1 MAMVKRFY
9 ENIYEGY
16 AGVVSSVSYEFS
28 RKYRM
33 VDVDDLRQELWLWF
47 LTHPNKVKYWHDVHD
62 SKQSTKLVA
71 RSLRNAAK
79 DYCQKE
85 KAKSVGFRVE
95 DNYYYDKNMLESLI
109 PAVLTGNREAPV
121 MNDLS
126 VTNVK
131 KIASEGNNWPA
142 ICSDIEKAISK
153 LNKEQR
159 DIVILR
165 YASGLELGAIASEL
179 SISQDAVRMRVNR
192 ALKSMLNFLGGN
204 YPRKERDFTDEEV
217 SVSVETELINEEIT
231 EDTVD
236 EDV

>member
-1 MAMVKRFY
+1 MAMVKRFI
-9 ENIYEGY
+9 EDYEG
-16 AGVVSSVSYEFS
+16 VVASIAYEFS

-33 VDVDDLRQELWLWF
+33 VEIDDLRQELWVWF
-47 LTHPNKVKYWHDVHD
+47 LSHPNKVKYWHDVHD
-62 SKQSTKLVA
+62 KKQSTKLIA

-109 PAVLTGNREAPV
+109 PAVLTGNKEAPA

-126 VTNVK
+126 VSNVK
-131 KIASEGNNWPA
+131 KVASEGNNWPA

-153 LNKEQR
+153 LSKEQQ
-159 DIVILR
+159 DIIILR
-165 YASGLELGAIASEL
+165 YASGFELAVIASEL

-192 ALKSMLNFLGGN
+192 ALKNMLNFLGGN
-204 YPRKERDFTDEEV
+204 YPRKERDYTEE
-217 SVSVETELINEEIT
+217 EINEQGTDITTGDSDSVPDDTEIL
-231 EDTVD
+231 D
-236 EDV
+236 EQ

>member
-1 MAMVKRFY
+1 MAMVKRFI
-9 ENIYEGY
+9 EDYEG
-16 AGVVSSVSYEFS
+16 VVASIAYEFS

-33 VDVDDLRQELWLWF
+33 VDIDDLRQELWVWF
-47 LTHPNKVKYWHDVHD
+47 LTHPNKVKVWHDIHD
-62 SKQSTKLVA
+62 KKQSTKLIA

-85 KAKSVGFRVE
+85 KARSVGFRVE

-109 PAVLTGNREAPV
+109 PAVLTGNREAPA

-126 VTNVK
+126 VSNVK
-131 KIASEGNNWPA
+131 KVASEGNNWPA
-142 ICSDIEKAISK
+142 ICSDIERAISK

-165 YASGLELGAIASEL
+165 YASGFELAVIASEL

-192 ALKSMLNFLGGN
+192 ALKNMLNFLGGN
-204 YPRKERDFTDEEV
+204 YPRKERDYTEEEMSGELDSSIDGNDNENIPDDTDTLEE
-217 SVSVETELINEEIT
+217 
-231 EDTVD
+231 
-236 EDV
+236 

>member
-1 MAMVKRFY
+1 MAMVKRFI
-9 ENIYEGY
+9 EDYEG
-16 AGVVSSVSYEFS
+16 VVASIAYEFS

-33 VDVDDLRQELWLWF
+33 VDIDDLRQELWVWF
-47 LTHPNKVKYWHDVHD
+47 LTHPNKVKVWHDTHD
-62 SKQSTKLVA
+62 KKQSTKLIA

-85 KAKSVGFRVE
+85 KARSVGFRVE

-109 PAVLTGNREAPV
+109 PAVLTGNREAPA

-126 VTNVK
+126 VSNVK
-131 KIASEGNNWPA
+131 KVASEGNNWPA

-165 YASGLELGAIASEL
+165 YASGFELAVIASEL

-192 ALKSMLNFLGGN
+192 ALKNMLNFLGGN
-204 YPRKERDFTDEEV
+204 YPRKERDYTEEEMSGELDSSIDGNDNENIPDDTDTPEE
-217 SVSVETELINEEIT
+217 
-231 EDTVD
+231 
-236 EDV
+236 

>member
-1 MAMVKRFY
+1 MAMVKRFIEEY
-9 ENIYEGY
+9 D
-16 AGVVSSVSYEFS
+16 GVVSSIAYEFS

-47 LTHPNKVKYWHDVHD
+47 LTHPNKVKYWHDSHD
-62 SKQSTKLVA
+62 SKQSTKLIA

-85 KAKSVGFRVE
+85 KANSVGFRVE

-109 PAVLTGNREAPV
+109 PAVLTGNREAPA
-121 MNDLS
+121 MSDLS
-126 VTNVK
+126 LINVK
-131 KIASEGNNWPA
+131 KVASEGNNWPA

-179 SISQDAVRMRVNR
+179 SISKDAVRMRVNR

-204 YPRKERDFTDEEV
+204 YPRKERDFTEEEV
-217 SVSVETELINEEIT
+217 SVSVDTELVNEEIT

>member
-71 RSLRNAAK
+71 RSLRNTAK

-131 KIASEGNNWPA
+131 KVASEGNNWPA

>member
-1 MAMVKRFY
+1 MAMVKRFIEEY
-9 ENIYEGY
+9 E
-16 AGVVSSVSYEFS
+16 GVVSSIAYEFS

-131 KIASEGNNWPA
+131 KVASEGNNWPA

-204 YPRKERDFTDEEV
+204 YPRKEKDFTDEEINA
-217 SVSVETELINEEIT
+217 SVDTELVNEEIT
-231 EDTVD
+231 EDTID

>member
-1 MAMVKRFY
+1 MAMVKRFI
-9 ENIYEGY
+9 EDYEG
-16 AGVVSSVSYEFS
+16 VVASIAYEFS

-33 VDVDDLRQELWLWF
+33 VEIDDLRQELWVWF
-47 LTHPNKVKYWHDVHD
+47 LSHPNKVKYWHDVHD
-62 SKQSTKLVA
+62 KKQSTKLIA

-109 PAVLTGNREAPV
+109 PAVLTGNREAPA

-126 VTNVK
+126 VSNVK
-131 KIASEGNNWPA
+131 KVASEGNNWPA

-153 LNKEQR
+153 LSKEQQ
-159 DIVILR
+159 DIIILR
-165 YASGLELGAIASEL
+165 YASGFELAVIASEL

-192 ALKSMLNFLGGN
+192 ALKNMLNFLGGN
-204 YPRKERDFTDEEV
+204 YPRKERDY
-217 SVSVETELINEEIT
+217 TEEEISGEGTDITAGDNDSIPDDT
-231 EDTVD
+231 ETLD
-236 EDV
+236 EP

>member
-1 MAMVKRFY
+1 MAMVKRHIEEY
-9 ENIYEGY
+9 D
-16 AGVVSSVSYEFS
+16 GVVSSIAYEFT

-33 VDVDDLRQELWLWF
+33 VEVDDLRQELWVWF
-47 LTHPNKVKYWHDVHD
+47 LTHPNKVKHWTDLYDK
-62 SKQSTKLVA
+62 KQSIKLIA

-109 PAVLTGNREAPV
+109 PAVLTGNRETPA

-126 VTNVK
+126 VSNVK
-131 KIASEGNNWPA
+131 KVASEGNNWPA

-153 LNKEQR
+153 LQKEQR
-159 DIVILR
+159 DMVILR

-179 SISQDAVRMRVNR
+179 SISQDAVRMRINR
-192 ALKSMLNFLGGN
+192 ALKNMLNFLGGN
-204 YPRKERDFTDEEV
+204 YPRKERDYTEEEMSEQPDNDGTSDENIPDD
-217 SVSVETELINEEIT
+217 TITPEE
-231 EDTVD
+231 
-236 EDV
+236 

>member
-1 MAMVKRFY
+1 MAMVKRFI
-9 ENIYEGY
+9 EDYEG
-16 AGVVSSVSYEFS
+16 VVASIAYEFS

-33 VDVDDLRQELWLWF
+33 VEIDDLRQELWVWF
-47 LTHPNKVKYWHDVHD
+47 LSHPNKVKHWHDVHD
-62 SKQSTKLVA
+62 KKQSTKLIA

-109 PAVLTGNREAPV
+109 PAVLTGNREAPA

-126 VTNVK
+126 VSNVK
-131 KIASEGNNWPA
+131 KVASEGNNWPA

-153 LNKEQR
+153 LSKEQQ
-159 DIVILR
+159 DIIILR
-165 YASGLELGAIASEL
+165 YASGFELAVIASEL

-192 ALKSMLNFLGGN
+192 ALKNMLNFLGGN
-204 YPRKERDFTDEEV
+204 YPRKERDY
-217 SVSVETELINEEIT
+217 TEEEISGEGTDITAGDNDSIPDDT
-231 EDTVD
+231 ETLD
-236 EDV
+236 EP

>member
-131 KIASEGNNWPA
+131 KVASEGNNWPA

>member
-1 MAMVKRFY
+1 MAMVKRFI
-9 ENIYEGY
+9 EDYEG
-16 AGVVSSVSYEFS
+16 VVASIAYEFS

-33 VDVDDLRQELWLWF
+33 VDIDDLRQELWVWF
-47 LTHPNKVKYWHDVHD
+47 LTHPNKVKVWHDIHD
-62 SKQSTKLVA
+62 KKQSTKLIA

-85 KAKSVGFRVE
+85 KARSVGFRVE

-109 PAVLTGNREAPV
+109 PAVLTGNREAPA

-126 VTNVK
+126 VSNVK
-131 KIASEGNNWPA
+131 KVASEGNNWPA
-142 ICSDIEKAISK
+142 ICSDIERAISK

-165 YASGLELGAIASEL
+165 YASGFELAVIASEL

-192 ALKSMLNFLGGN
+192 ALKNMLNFLGGN
-204 YPRKERDFTDEEV
+204 YPRKERDYTEEEMSGELDSSIDGNDNENIPDDTDTPEE
-217 SVSVETELINEEIT
+217 
-231 EDTVD
+231 
-236 EDV
+236 

>member
-1 MAMVKRFY
+1 MAMVKRFI
-9 ENIYEGY
+9 EDYEG
-16 AGVVSSVSYEFS
+16 VVASIAYEFS

-33 VDVDDLRQELWLWF
+33 VDIDDLRQELWVWF
-47 LTHPNKVKYWHDVHD
+47 LTHPNKVKVWHDTHD
-62 SKQSTKLVA
+62 KKQSTKLIA

-85 KAKSVGFRVE
+85 KARSVGFRVE

-109 PAVLTGNREAPV
+109 PAVLTGNREAPA

-126 VTNVK
+126 VSNVK
-131 KIASEGNNWPA
+131 KVASEGNNWPA

-165 YASGLELGAIASEL
+165 YASGFELAVIASEL

-192 ALKSMLNFLGGN
+192 ALKNMLNFLGGN
-204 YPRKERDFTDEEV
+204 YPRKERDY
-217 SVSVETELINEEIT
+217 TEEEISG
-231 EDTVD
+231 ELDSSIDGNDNENIPDDTD
-236 EDV
+236 TPEE

>member
-1 MAMVKRFY
+1 MAMVKRFI
-9 ENIYEGY
+9 EDYEG
-16 AGVVSSVSYEFS
+16 VVASIAYEFS

-33 VDVDDLRQELWLWF
+33 VDIDDLRQELWVWF
-47 LTHPNKVKYWHDVHD
+47 LTHPNKVKVWHDIHD
-62 SKQSTKLVA
+62 KKQSTKLIA

-85 KAKSVGFRVE
+85 KARSVGFRVE

-109 PAVLTGNREAPV
+109 PAVLTGNREAPA

-126 VTNVK
+126 VSNVK
-131 KIASEGNNWPA
+131 KVASEGNNWPA

-165 YASGLELGAIASEL
+165 YASGFELAVIASEL

-192 ALKSMLNFLGGN
+192 ALKNMLNFLGGN
-204 YPRKERDFTDEEV
+204 YPRKERDY
-217 SVSVETELINEEIT
+217 TEEEISG
-231 EDTVD
+231 ELDSSIDGNDNENIPDDTD
-236 EDV
+236 TPEE

>member
-1 MAMVKRFY
+1 MAMVKRHIEEY
-9 ENIYEGY
+9 D
-16 AGVVSSVSYEFS
+16 GVVSSIAYEFT

-33 VDVDDLRQELWLWF
+33 VEVDDLRQELWVWF
-47 LTHPNKVKYWHDVHD
+47 LTHPNKVKHWTDLYDK
-62 SKQSTKLVA
+62 KQSIKLIA

-109 PAVLTGNREAPV
+109 PAVLTGNRETPA

-126 VTNVK
+126 VSNVK
-131 KIASEGNNWPA
+131 KVASEGNNWPA

-153 LNKEQR
+153 LQKEQR
-159 DIVILR
+159 DMVILR

-179 SISQDAVRMRVNR
+179 SISQDAVRMRINR
-192 ALKSMLNFLGGN
+192 ALKNMLNFLGGN
-204 YPRKERDFTDEEV
+204 YPRKERDY
-217 SVSVETELINEEIT
+217 TEEEISGQLDNDGT
-231 EDTVD
+231 SDENIPDDTD
-236 EDV
+236 TPEE

>member
-1 MAMVKRFY
+1 MAMVKRHIEEY
-9 ENIYEGY
+9 D
-16 AGVVSSVSYEFS
+16 GVVSSIAYEFT

-33 VDVDDLRQELWLWF
+33 VEVDDLRQELWVWF
-47 LTHPNKVKYWHDVHD
+47 LTHPNKVKHWHDLYD
-62 SKQSTKLVA
+62 KKQSIKLIA

-85 KAKSVGFRVE
+85 KARSAGFRVE

-131 KIASEGNNWPA
+131 KVASEGNNWPA

-204 YPRKERDFTDEEV
+204 YPRKERDFTEEEV

>member
-9 ENIYEGY
+9 ENVYEDYEG
-16 AGVVSSVSYEFS
+16 VVASISYEYS

-33 VDVDDLRQELWLWF
+33 VDIDDLRQELWVWF
-47 LTHPNKVKYWHDVHD
+47 LTHPNKVKYWHDSHD
-62 SKQSTKLVA
+62 SKQSTKLIA

-109 PAVLTGNREAPV
+109 PAVLTGNREAPAV
-121 MNDLS
+121 NDL
-126 VTNVK
+126 TPINVK
-131 KIASEGNNWPA
+131 KVASEGNNWPA
-142 ICSDIEKAISK
+142 ICADIEKAISK
-153 LNKEQR
+153 LQKEQR
-159 DIVILR
+159 DIIILR
-165 YASGLELGAIASEL
+165 YASGFELAVIASEL

-192 ALKSMLNFLGGN
+192 ALKNMLNFLGGN
-204 YPRKERDFTDEEV
+204 YPRKEKDYTDEQV
-217 SVSVETELINEEIT
+217 SENAETELVNDEIT
-231 EDTVD
+231 EDIVD

>member
-1 MAMVKRFY
+1 MAMVKRFI
-9 ENIYEGY
+9 EDYEG
-16 AGVVSSVSYEFS
+16 VVASIAYEFS

-33 VDVDDLRQELWLWF
+33 VDIDDLRQELWVWF
-47 LTHPNKVKYWHDVHD
+47 LTHPNKVKVWHDIHD
-62 SKQSTKLVA
+62 KKQSTKLIA

-85 KAKSVGFRVE
+85 KARSVGFRVE

-109 PAVLTGNREAPV
+109 PAVLTGNREAPA

-126 VTNVK
+126 VSNVK
-131 KIASEGNNWPA
+131 KVASEGNNWPA
-142 ICSDIEKAISK
+142 ICSDIERAISK

-165 YASGLELGAIASEL
+165 YASGFELAVIASEL

-192 ALKSMLNFLGGN
+192 ALKNMLNFLGGN
-204 YPRKERDFTDEEV
+204 YPRKERDYTEEEMSGELDSSIDGNDNENIPDDTDALEE
-217 SVSVETELINEEIT
+217 
-231 EDTVD
+231 
-236 EDV
+236 

>member
-1 MAMVKRFY
+1 MAMVKRFI
-9 ENIYEGY
+9 EDYEG
-16 AGVVSSVSYEFS
+16 VVGSIAYEFS

-33 VDVDDLRQELWLWF
+33 VDVDDLRQELWVWF
-47 LTHPNKVKYWHDVHD
+47 LTHPNKVKFWHDQHD
-62 SKQSTKLVA
+62 RKQSTKLVA

-85 KAKSVGFRVE
+85 KAKSIGFRVE

-109 PAVLTGNREAPV
+109 PAVLTGNREAPA

-126 VTNVK
+126 VSNVK
-131 KIASEGNNWPA
+131 KVASEGNNWPA

-192 ALKSMLNFLGGN
+192 ALKTMLNYLGGN
-204 YPRKERDFTDEEV
+204 YPRKERDY
-217 SVSVETELINEEIT
+217 TEEEISGELDQT
-231 EDTVD
+231 SIDGNDNENIPDDTDVSD
-236 EDV
+236 E

>member
-1 MAMVKRFY
+1 MAMVKRFI
-9 ENIYEGY
+9 EDYEG
-16 AGVVSSVSYEFS
+16 VVASIAYEFS

-33 VDVDDLRQELWLWF
+33 VDIDDLRQELWVWF
-47 LTHPNKVKYWHDVHD
+47 LSHPNKVKYWHEIYDK
-62 SKQSTKLVA
+62 KQSVKLVA

-85 KAKSVGFRVE
+85 KANSVGYRVE
-95 DNYYYDKNMLESLI
+95 DNYYYDKNMLESLL
-109 PAVLTGNREAPV
+109 PAVLTGNREAPA

-153 LNKEQR
+153 LSKEQQ
-159 DIVILR
+159 DMIILR
-165 YASGLELGAIASEL
+165 YASGFELAVIASEL

-192 ALKSMLNFLGGN
+192 ALKNMLNFLGGN
-204 YPRKERDFTDEEV
+204 YPRKERDYTEE
-217 SVSVETELINEEIT
+217 EINEQGTDITAGDSDSVPDDTEIL
-231 EDTVD
+231 D
-236 EDV
+236 EQ

>member
-1 MAMVKRFY
+1 MAMVKRHIEEY
-9 ENIYEGY
+9 D
-16 AGVVSSVSYEFS
+16 GVVSSIAYEFT

-33 VDVDDLRQELWLWF
+33 VEVDDLRQELWVWF
-47 LTHPNKVKYWHDVHD
+47 LTHPNKVKHWHDLYD
-62 SKQSTKLVA
+62 RKQSIKLIA

-109 PAVLTGNREAPV
+109 PAVLTGNRETPA

-126 VTNVK
+126 VSNVK
-131 KIASEGNNWPA
+131 KVASEGNNWPA

-153 LNKEQR
+153 LQKEQR
-159 DIVILR
+159 DMIVLR

-179 SISQDAVRMRVNR
+179 SISQDAVRMRINR
-192 ALKSMLNFLGGN
+192 ALKNMLNFLGGN
-204 YPRKERDFTDEEV
+204 YPRKERDY
-217 SVSVETELINEEIT
+217 TEEEISEQSDNDGT
-231 EDTVD
+231 SDENIPDDTD
-236 EDV
+236 TPEE